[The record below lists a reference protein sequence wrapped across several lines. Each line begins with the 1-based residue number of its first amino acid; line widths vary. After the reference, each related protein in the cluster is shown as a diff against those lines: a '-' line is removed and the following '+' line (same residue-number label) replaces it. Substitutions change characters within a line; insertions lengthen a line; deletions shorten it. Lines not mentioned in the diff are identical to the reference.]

1 MVFFFTQLSKAT
13 QLRPTAIRASRH
25 YLLIMPRMFEKS
37 QLDQQILNTLESTL
51 FTVFSLTTLSLER
64 FLSNLRNKFIFKYI
78 ICKSEV

>member
-13 QLRPTAIRASRH
+13 QLKPTAIRASRH
-25 YLLIMPRMFEKS
+25 YLLIMPRRFEKS
-37 QLDQQILNTLESTL
+37 QLNQLNTLESTL

-78 ICKSEV
+78 ICKSEF